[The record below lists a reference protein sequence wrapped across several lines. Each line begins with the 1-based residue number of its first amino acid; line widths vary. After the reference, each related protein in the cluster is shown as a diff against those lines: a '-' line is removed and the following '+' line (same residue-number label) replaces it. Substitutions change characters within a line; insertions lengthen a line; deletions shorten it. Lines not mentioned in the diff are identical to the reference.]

1 MEQRLSE
8 FLLNQVES
16 YEMDGANRP
25 SKQDRAA
32 RIVLG
37 EIAEQ
42 LIEARESFSNE
53 RFSILDIELDLE
65 KALLNEPEINEIEID
80 RVLSCRSLENVSAM
94 VKRVIL
100 LSKLDG
106 VHTPSNQTAVYIRE
120 AARTYIYGFMQ
131 ASAAMSRAAVE
142 QALKEKMGLQGNR
155 DHITFKELVK
165 KAKKMNILDQ
175 SAADQ
180 ALDHVAYKANDVLHN
195 GPADDRITLSILD
208 AARGVLRHIYGV

>member
-1 MEQRLSE
+1 MTMEQRLSE

-65 KALLNEPEINEIEID
+65 KALLNEPEINEIAG
-80 RVLSCRSLENVSAM
+80 RRTPCSRCRLWIA
-94 VKRVIL
+94 
-100 LSKLDG
+100 
-106 VHTPSNQTAVYIRE
+106 
-120 AARTYIYGFMQ
+120 
-131 ASAAMSRAAVE
+131 ASARPCGAPR
-142 QALKEKMGLQGNR
+142 R
-155 DHITFKELVK
+155 T
-165 KAKKMNILDQ
+165 
-175 SAADQ
+175 
-180 ALDHVAYKANDVLHN
+180 
-195 GPADDRITLSILD
+195 
-208 AARGVLRHIYGV
+208 